1 MKKREYIKSKKRMK
15 KMIRD
20 EEKKWIKERWEEVDK
35 AKNMGDWWRAINK
48 FRGKRRGGVGG
59 KIEEREWVDH
69 FKRLLNREEIREK
82 NKREE
87 EETREEEGETD
98 KCMTDEITEK
108 EVGKALGRMADGKA
122 TGEDGIP
129 IECLKKLYC
138 GGGRV
143 LTRIL
148 NKIWEKGEM
157 PKGWECARIV
167 PIHKGG
173 DSDDVGNYRGVAL
186 LDIGYKVLTNIMA
199 ERVNRWIEREEK
211 LKESQ
216 AGFRRSR
223 GTRDHIF
230 VLNTVINRRLKNKRG
245 KLYVAFVDLK
255 AAFDSVNRELL
266 MEKIWEVGIR
276 GKMYKMIKEIYRENY
291 AEIRLEKKCTERFV
305 TTTGVRQGC
314 ALSATLFDIFIDDVD
329 KEWEEKGIGG
339 TNIGRTKIKAMKYA
353 DDIAVIAEDARG
365 LKKMLKGM
373 EKYMEKKKLKVNAK
387 KTKVI
392 VFRNGGRRGK
402 KEDWEFNGEKI
413 EEVKEYKYLGFW
425 FNAQNNYN
433 RQIAEVAQKAQKAAN
448 MTWGVNM
455 RAGRVTKK
463 EKMYL
468 MRALVKPVMMY
479 GVEIWGVGEIEKIEK
494 MQARYCKYVLGVAK
508 NTPGYIWR
516 SELGER
522 GIKGD
527 IRERV
532 CRYVRDVLNMN
543 EERWP
548 KVCMKEECRGIMN
561 GNPSKWGKRMKEM
574 CDEIGVSEV
583 IEWIWREETGEKVYE
598 RMRKGVDEWKEKE
611 RREDW
616 GKVCES
622 TYNRIYKEI
631 MPEEKGAI
639 YLNKGRKKKEENI
652 TWARMRCGNVGR
664 AFKKGQKEWMC
675 RLCER
680 EYETIEHLI
689 SCEEAGKIQ
698 REQIKE
704 RMDEWKK
711 TWEGRGERE
720 IIIEKLR
727 GEVCSM
733 LCEYYSKVEE
743 YVRQIEGR
751 R

>member
-1 MKKREYIKSKKRMK
+1 
-15 KMIRD
+15 
-20 EEKKWIKERWEEVDK
+20 
-35 AKNMGDWWRAINK
+35 
-48 FRGKRRGGVGG
+48 
-59 KIEEREWVDH
+59 
-69 FKRLLNREEIREK
+69 
-82 NKREE
+82 
-87 EETREEEGETD
+87 
-98 KCMTDEITEK
+98 
-108 EVGKALGRMADGKA
+108 
-122 TGEDGIP
+122 
-129 IECLKKLYC
+129 
-138 GGGRV
+138 
-143 LTRIL
+143 
-148 NKIWEKGEM
+148 
-157 PKGWECARIV
+157 
-167 PIHKGG
+167 
-173 DSDDVGNYRGVAL
+173 
-186 LDIGYKVLTNIMA
+186 
-199 ERVNRWIEREEK
+199 
-211 LKESQ
+211 
-216 AGFRRSR
+216 
-223 GTRDHIF
+223 
-230 VLNTVINRRLKNKRG
+230 
-245 KLYVAFVDLK
+245 
-255 AAFDSVNRELL
+255 
-266 MEKIWEVGIR
+266 
-276 GKMYKMIKEIYRENY
+276 
-291 AEIRLEKKCTERFV
+291 
-305 TTTGVRQGC
+305 
-314 ALSATLFDIFIDDVD
+314 
-329 KEWEEKGIGG
+329 
-339 TNIGRTKIKAMKYA
+339 
-353 DDIAVIAEDARG
+353 
-365 LKKMLKGM
+365 
-373 EKYMEKKKLKVNAK
+373 
-387 KTKVI
+387 
-392 VFRNGGRRGK
+392 
-402 KEDWEFNGEKI
+402 
-413 EEVKEYKYLGFW
+413 
-425 FNAQNNYN
+425 
-433 RQIAEVAQKAQKAAN
+433 
-448 MTWGVNM
+448 
-455 RAGRVTKK
+455 
-463 EKMYL
+463 
-468 MRALVKPVMMY
+468 MMY